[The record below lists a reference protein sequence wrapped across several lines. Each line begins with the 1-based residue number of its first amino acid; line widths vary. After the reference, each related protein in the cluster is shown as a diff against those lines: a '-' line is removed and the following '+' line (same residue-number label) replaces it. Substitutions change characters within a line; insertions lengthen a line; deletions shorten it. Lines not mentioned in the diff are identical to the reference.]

1 MSAGFLHG
9 PDPTP
14 SGLALWFTLKR
25 HQDTVGLLESF
36 LVSLLLCPHL

>member
-25 HQDTVGLLESF
+25 HQDVLRNECKTV
-36 LVSLLLCPHL
+36 